1 MEIGTC
7 RICHKK
13 FYDTTTCPACL
24 HRYLEDLN
32 AKNLPPGIEGSID
45 YKEWAELQ
53 IISNLL
59 GDGEISEA
67 EAKRRM
73 AKQIKIANQRNA
85 AKVANERR
93 VNEEAQ
99 KRREQQQRLYSL

>member
-7 RICHKK
+7 RICHRK
-13 FYDTTTCPACL
+13 FYDTTTCPSCL
-24 HRYLEDLN
+24 HRYLDDLN
-32 AKNLPPGIEGSID
+32 AKNLPPGIDGYID
-45 YKEWAELQ
+45 YKDWAEIQ

-73 AKQIKIANQRNA
+73 ARQIEIAKQRNA
-85 AKVANERR
+85 EKAANERR
-93 VNEEAQ
+93 VNEEAR
-99 KRREQQQRLYSL
+99 KRHEQQ

>member
-13 FYDTTTCPACL
+13 FYDTTSCPACL

-32 AKNLPPGIEGSID
+32 AKNFPPGIGNYID
-45 YKEWAELQ
+45 YKDWAEIQ

-73 AKQIKIANQRNA
+73 QEQIEIAKQRNA
-85 AKVANERR
+85 KKAANEKRI
-93 VNEEAQ
+93 NEEAQ
-99 KRREQQQRLYSL
+99 KRREQQKRLYSL